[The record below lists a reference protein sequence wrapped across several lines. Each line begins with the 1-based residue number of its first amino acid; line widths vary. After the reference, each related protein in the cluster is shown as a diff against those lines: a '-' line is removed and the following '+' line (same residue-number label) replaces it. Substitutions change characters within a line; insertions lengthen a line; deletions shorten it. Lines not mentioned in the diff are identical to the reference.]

1 MKLRQINSNCNELVT
16 KNGSILF
23 SYETPVAV
31 SFDLPMGD
39 KWGVYKTSEKH
50 GTTTTRHINKW
61 TATVRSLPQNVIEA
75 YAHEILRAA

>member
-39 KWGVYKTSEKH
+39 KWGVYKTAEKH
-50 GTTTTRHINKW
+50 STTTTRHINKW
-61 TATVRSLPQNVIEA
+61 TATVRALPQNVIEA